1 MKNYPVRAEL
11 RTCLSCDF
19 RKMVA
24 VNHCPRCGRP
34 LFTED
39 GVRKKGCF
47 ALIFGILWVLGIL
60 GLLVFVVFIYAG
72 VDAKPKS
79 REEVNERN
87 TIFFTL
93 LLTCG
98 LLSVGGFSFILSG
111 IWQMIFARQKHA
123 AFLLTITVIALL
135 LYISFYIFK
144 VYW

>member
-1 MKNYPVRAEL
+1 M

-19 RKMVA
+19 RKRVA
-24 VNHCPRCGRP
+24 AHQCPRCGRP

-39 GVRKKGCF
+39 SVRTKGCF

-60 GLLVFVVFIYAG
+60 GLLGFIVFIYAG
-72 VDAKPKS
+72 IDAKPNS

-87 TIFFTL
+87 TIFLTL

-98 LLSVGGFSFILSG
+98 LLSLGGFSFILSG

-123 AFLLTITVIALL
+123 AFLLIITVIGLL
-135 LYISFYIFK
+135 LFIPIYIFK
-144 VYW
+144 VSR